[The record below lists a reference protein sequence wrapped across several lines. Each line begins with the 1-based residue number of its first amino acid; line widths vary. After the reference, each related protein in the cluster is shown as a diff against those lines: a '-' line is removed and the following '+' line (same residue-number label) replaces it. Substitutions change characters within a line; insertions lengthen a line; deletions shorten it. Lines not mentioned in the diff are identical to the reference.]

1 MTPEIDH
8 LALAVDLVI
17 DPRHKHGVALNM
29 ERLLEQARL
38 VMEVPLPNETE
49 PAPVFV
55 P

>member
-1 MTPEIDH
+1 MVVNVDQ

-38 VMEVPLPNETE
+38 VMEVPLTDETE